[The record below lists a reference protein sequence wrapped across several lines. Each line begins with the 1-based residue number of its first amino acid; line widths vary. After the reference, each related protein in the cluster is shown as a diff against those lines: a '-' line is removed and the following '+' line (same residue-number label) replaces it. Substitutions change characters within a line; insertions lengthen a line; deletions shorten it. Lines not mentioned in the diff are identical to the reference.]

1 MDFNIESGYEPKK
14 YEDSIYDI
22 WLASKA
28 FTPLVDNKKDPFV
41 ISMPPPNATGVLHLG
56 HATMLA
62 LQDIMIRWQRML
74 GKSALW
80 LPGTDHAAIATQS
93 VVEKSLQDK
102 GFFNP
107 RKELGREKLLEE
119 IRAFVETS
127 KDCIRNQVKK
137 MGSSCD
143 WTREKYTLDEDMN
156 FAVNTF
162 FERMYEDGLIYRGGR
177 MVNWDPK
184 MQTTVA
190 DDEVEYVE
198 ETTKFYYFQ
207 YGPVVIGTARPETKF
222 LDKIIVVNP
231 RDKRYKDI
239 IGKEFELEWIDGP
252 VMAKVIAD
260 ECVDMELGT
269 GAMTITPAH
278 SQVDFDLAQKY
289 DLEAPQIIDFEG
301 KIRKEVSDEFGGM
314 PIEEARSKIVE
325 KLKAKGLVVKID
337 ENYEHKLS
345 VSYRGKGVIEPQI
358 MNQWF
363 IDVEKK
369 VVDWKGEKFSV
380 KEVLQDVVKSGM
392 VKIVPDRF
400 NKTYYH
406 WIDNLRDWCIS
417 RQIWW
422 GHQIPVW
429 HKLTKEQ
436 YEEYSQIDEASSF
449 HLQLLGVSGEVKM
462 GEQKPVSASKD
473 EYWVRDPDTL
483 DTWFSSALWTFAT
496 LGWPNKTEELEY
508 FHPTDVLETGYDI
521 LFFWVARM
529 ILASTYALRR
539 DGLSEEK
546 SIPFKTV
553 YLHGLVRDRNG
564 KKMSKSNPETCIDPI
579 DMIEKYGAD
588 ALRLSLVIGSTP
600 GNDMRLY
607 EEKIAGYRNFVNKI
621 WNASRFA
628 LLNVTA
634 EDIKK
639 EFSHEDAVSVSDK
652 WVLTKLQSLIADV
665 DKDMAKYRFSDAG
678 MRIYDFMWR
687 DYCDWYLE
695 VSKGAINPSVLI
707 YVLKTVLSL
716 LHPFVP
722 FVTEQLW
729 SFIGDKSLL
738 VASEWPKK
746 KKELVFKKE
755 EAQFELARE
764 VVAVIRSMRSE
775 AKVDPGKKIAAVIYA
790 GDEMNDLKELE
801 DAIARLARLESL
813 LIEKDGS
820 EIKQAKVALCR
831 GVRVFL
837 PLHGLIDMGKE
848 KLRLEK
854 QLIAETE
861 LISRLE
867 AKLNNPGFV
876 DKAPAKVV
884 DEEKV
889 KLLQAKENSAKLSE
903 QIQALEL

>member
-1 MDFNIESGYEPKK
+1 MDSNIESAYEPKK

-22 WLASKA
+22 WLKSKA
-28 FTPLVDNKKDPFV
+28 FTPTVDPKKESFV

-93 VVEKSLQDK
+93 VVEKSLQEK

-119 IRAFVETS
+119 IRVFVEQS

-143 WTREKYTLDEDMN
+143 WTREKYTLDDDMN
-156 FAVNTF
+156 VAVNTL
-162 FERMYEDGLIYRGGR
+162 FERMFEDGLIYRGGR

-190 DDEVEYVE
+190 DDEVEYIE

-222 LDKIIVVNP
+222 LDKIIVVHP
-231 RDKRYKDI
+231 KDKRYKDI
-239 IGKEFELEWIDGP
+239 IGKEFEVEWIDGP
-252 VMAKVIAD
+252 VVAKVIAD

-278 SQVDFDLAQKY
+278 SLVDFDLAQKY
-289 DLEAPQIIDFEG
+289 NLDSPQIIDFEG
-301 KIRKEVSDEFGGM
+301 KIRTDVSKEFGGM
-314 PIEEARSKIVE
+314 PIAEARVKIVE
-325 KLKAKGLVVKID
+325 KLKAKGLVIKID

-345 VSYRGKGVIEPQI
+345 VSYRGKGVIEPQV
-358 MNQWF
+358 MRQWF
-363 IDVEKK
+363 IDVNKK
-369 VVDWKGEKFSV
+369 VVDWKGKTLSV
-380 KEVLQDVVKSGM
+380 KEVLQDVVKTGM
-392 VKIVPDRF
+392 IKIVPDRF

-429 HKLTKEQ
+429 HKLTQAQ
-436 YEEYSQIDEASSF
+436 YDAYSEIKEASSF
-449 HLQLLGVSGEVKM
+449 HLELLGVAGEVKM
-462 GEQKPVSASKD
+462 GEKEPKSEAGSH
-473 EYWVRDPDTL
+473 WVRDPDTL

-496 LGWPNKTEELEY
+496 LGWPEKTDELEY

-539 DGLSEEK
+539 DGVSEEK
-546 SIPFKTV
+546 SIPFKNV

-588 ALRLSLVIGSTP
+588 ALRLSLVIGATP
-600 GNDMRLY
+600 GNDLRLY

-628 LLNVTA
+628 LMNVDLEKVDGELKL
-634 EDIKK
+634 EDVK
-639 EFSHEDAVSVSDK
+639 SLADK
-652 WVLTKLQSLIADV
+652 WILTKLQKLIGDV
-665 DKDMAKYRFSDAG
+665 DKDLAKYRFSDAG
-678 MRIYDFMWR
+678 MGIYDFMWR
-687 DYCDWYLE
+687 EYCDWYLE
-695 VSKGAINPSVLI
+695 VSKGAVNPNVLL
-707 YVLKTVLSL
+707 YVLKSVLTL

-729 SFIGDKSLL
+729 SFMNAKTLL
-738 VASEWPKK
+738 VTSEWPVK
-746 KKELVFKKE
+746 KKEFNFTKAEK
-755 EAQFELARE
+755 QFELGKE
-764 VVAVIRSMRSE
+764 IINLIRSMRAE
-775 AKVDPGKKIAAVIYA
+775 AKVDPGKKIEAVIY
-790 GDEMNDLKELE
+790 GGNDTAQLE
-801 DAIARLARLESL
+801 
-813 LIEKDGS
+813 
-820 EIKQAKVALCR
+820 EIKSVLMQMGRLSELNISNDGPDIGQAKVGLYQ

-837 PLHGLIDMGKE
+837 PLKGMIDMDKE
-848 KLRLEK
+848 KIRLEK
-854 QLIAETE
+854 QLIAESDLVT
-861 LISRLE
+861 RLE
-867 AKLNNPGFV
+867 SKLNNPGFV

-884 DEEKV
+884 DEERE
-889 KLLQAKENSAKLSE
+889 KLTQAKASCQQLKE
-903 QIQALEL
+903 QIKALE